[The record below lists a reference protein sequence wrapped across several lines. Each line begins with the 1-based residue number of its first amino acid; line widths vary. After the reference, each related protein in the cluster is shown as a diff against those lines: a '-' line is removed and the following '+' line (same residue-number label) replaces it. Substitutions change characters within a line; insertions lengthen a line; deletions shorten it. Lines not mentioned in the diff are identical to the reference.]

1 MLKLILRVKA
11 VVAGAAGLKRR
22 MSSIE
27 AVGNGDDVDEVC
39 DGNGNDG
46 DVNDVVV
53 VRVFDEL

>member
-1 MLKLILRVKA
+1 
-11 VVAGAAGLKRR
+11 

-27 AVGNGDDVDEVC
+27 AVGNGDDVDGVC

-46 DVNDVVV
+46 DVNDVVATVV